1 MYRIPVSI
9 ERQYADMQIRMYDPF
24 VGFACDMEG
33 GVGWQ
38 QRQTG

>member
-1 MYRIPVSI
+1 
-9 ERQYADMQIRMYDPF
+9 MYDPF

-38 QRQTG
+38 KRWTGWKDECVD